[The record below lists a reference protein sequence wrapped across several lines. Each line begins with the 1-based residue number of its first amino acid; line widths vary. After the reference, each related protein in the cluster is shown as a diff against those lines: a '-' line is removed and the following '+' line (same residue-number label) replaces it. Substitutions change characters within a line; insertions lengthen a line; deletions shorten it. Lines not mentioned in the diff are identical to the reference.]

1 MRLVI
6 LLFAALVVAAST
18 AAAQGSR
25 VALVVGAGAYRA
37 VPTLPNPPGDARAI
51 AAALRRLGFATD
63 LVIDPDRAQLELAI
77 RRLGES
83 ARAADAAL
91 FYYAGHALEA
101 NGRNNLVPV
110 TARIETARDVP
121 FETVDLDLVASGLDG
136 RARTILVFLDAC
148 RDNPFALK
156 LGDGGRGIVTRG
168 LAAPASTATGMLI
181 AFATAPGQLAADGR
195 GEHSPFTAALLHHLE
210 TPGLEVRQMLARVRK
225 EVREATNGG
234 QIPWES
240 SALEGDFYFHPAAE
254 PPVAATPTT
263 PPAIERA
270 PPPSPP
276 GPTQP
281 RAPAPTA
288 TAVPVAPAPAPP
300 PARQSPAV
308 ATGAPAPTASHAAA
322 VCDVSAFAGGIL
334 GAGALASMHL
344 SGGGGSC
351 DAEIFLRRGLRV
363 PFSRLI
369 VTTKPAHGTAEAGEA
384 RVTYSPEPGF
394 SGRDRFIVST
404 IPAGS
409 LEFAVTV
416 DPPP

>member
-6 LLFAALVVAAST
+6 LLFVALVVGAST

-37 VPTLPNPPGDARAI
+37 VPTLPNPPSDARAI

-63 LVIDPDRAQLELAI
+63 LVIDPDRAQLESAI

-91 FYYAGHALEA
+91 FFYAGHALEA

-156 LGDGGRGIVTRG
+156 LGDGGRGIATRG

-195 GEHSPFTAALLHHLE
+195 GEHSPFTAALLHHIE

-234 QIPWES
+234 QVPWES

-254 PPVAATPTT
+254 PPVAATPAAPPANDRT
-263 PPAIERA
+263 PPSAA
-270 PPPSPP
+270 PRSAQPPA
-276 GPTQP
+276 T
-281 RAPAPTA
+281 APTA
-288 TAVPVAPAPAPP
+288 ATVPVAPPATRQPP
-300 PARQSPAV
+300 V
-308 ATGAPAPTASHAAA
+308 ATGLPAPIASRAAA
-322 VCDVSAFAGGIL
+322 VCDVSAFAGGIR

-351 DAEIFLRRGLRV
+351 GTDVFLHPGTRI
-363 PFSRLI
+363 PFSRLV
-369 VTTKPAHGTAEAGEA
+369 VTTRPVHGTVETGESV
-384 RVTYSPEPGF
+384 VTYRPEPGF
-394 SGRDRFIVST
+394 TGQDRFIVST

-409 LEFAVTV
+409 LEFTVTV